1 MYMYPHIFII
11 LPVIILYLI
20 QYLTIL
26 VTYAMQHPKSGAA
39 DAVSVVVEGH
49 G

>member
-1 MYMYPHIFII
+1 MYRYPPIFII
-11 LPVIILYLI
+11 LPVIIL
-20 QYLTIL
+20 YLTIL